1 MNTERRIRNCGVM
14 DDGLFAEID
23 IFTQCC
29 GCFGVPLPV

>member
-23 IFTQCC
+23 IFTQWCRR
-29 GCFGVPLPV
+29 FGEAVPV